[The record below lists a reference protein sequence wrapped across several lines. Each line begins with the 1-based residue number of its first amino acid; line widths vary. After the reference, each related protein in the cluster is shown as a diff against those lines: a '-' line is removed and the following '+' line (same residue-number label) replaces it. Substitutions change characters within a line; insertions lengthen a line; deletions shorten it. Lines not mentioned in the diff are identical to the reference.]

1 MVRSV
6 LVIITLVDQQL
17 DGFHLNI
24 GGRFK
29 RLFYFFSN
37 NHNYLNKKRQYQMI
51 LPHAL

>member
-29 RLFYFFSN
+29 RLFNFS
-37 NHNYLNKKRQYQMI
+37 QI
-51 LPHAL
+51 IIIT